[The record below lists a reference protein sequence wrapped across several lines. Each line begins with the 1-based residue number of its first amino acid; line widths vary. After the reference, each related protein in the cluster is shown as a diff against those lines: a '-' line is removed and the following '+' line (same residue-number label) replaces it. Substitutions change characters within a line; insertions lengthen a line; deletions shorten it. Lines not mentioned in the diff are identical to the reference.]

1 MKRDFAT
8 PIDSKL
14 LDRFKEVCKKKG
26 FKMNEVIEIYMQ
38 DFISGN
44 IEIEKEIKYRIK
56 KEK

>member
-8 PIDSKL
+8 PIDSEL
-14 LDRFKEVCKKKG
+14 LDRFKEACKKKG